1 MDLSNIA
8 LSVVMNHSVC
18 EELKQF
24 REENKLLKKCIKIW
38 PQLKNHSKY
47 DGELLSRYWYMT
59 KIDSSN
65 IALSVVLNRSV
76 CEELKQLRE
85 ENKLLKKVLKN
96 LVNDFYNET
105 IVI

>member
-24 REENKLLKKCIKIW
+24 REENKLLKKGIKIW
-38 PQLKNHSKY
+38 PQLKKNSKY
-47 DGELLSRYWYMT
+47 DGEVLTRCFDIYL
-59 KIDSSN
+59 IDPSN
-65 IALSVVLNRSV
+65 TALSVVLNQSV

-96 LVNDFYNET
+96 FINDFYGMPH
-105 IVI
+105 I